1 MKIRIIILL
10 SLSLFMVLG
19 AAIGVLPGSVG
30 AQDLNRKEGNV
41 VVRDFRFQ
49 NGEVLPELRLHY
61 VTLGTP
67 RRDAAGHL
75 TNAVLILHG
84 TAASG
89 AMFLGADF
97 VNQLFAEGQPLDAER
112 YYLIIPDAIGHG
124 GSTKPSNGLRARFPR
139 YGYNDMVEAQHRL
152 VTEGLGVDHLRLVLG
167 ASMGG
172 MHTWLWGE
180 KYPDMMDA
188 LMPIVSQPVQIAG
201 RNFLWR
207 RVIIEAIRND
217 PEWNGGNYEKQP
229 SRWVSVLPLGAIMA
243 GSPVQL
249 QVAGPTPDK
258 AKELFDRIV
267 DNGRKTLDAN
277 NFLYAYESSWD
288 YDPEPNLG
296 KIKAKLLAV
305 NFADDMIN
313 PVEIDVTGRAVAKIP
328 NGRAITMPA
337 SSQSF
342 GHMNLLHPEIWK
354 PQLVELL
361 KSLP

>member
-19 AAIGVLPGSVG
+19 AEIGVLPGSVG

-49 NGEVLPELRLHY
+49 NGEVLPELRLNY

-97 VNQLFAEGQPLDAER
+97 VKQLFAEGQLLDAER

-167 ASMGG
+167 TSMGG

-188 LMPIVSQPVQIAG
+188 LMPIASQPVQIAG

-217 PEWNGGNYEKQP
+217 PEWYGSNYEKQP
-229 SRWVSVLPLGAIMA
+229 SRWVSVLPLFTIML
-243 GSPVQL
+243 GTPVRL
-249 QVAGPTPDK
+249 QMAGPTRDK
-258 AKELFDRIV
+258 ANELFDRSV
-267 DNGRKTLDAN
+267 DIGRKTRDAN
-277 NFLYAYESSWD
+277 DFLYALESSWD

-296 KIKAKLLAV
+296 IIKAKLLAV

-313 PVEIDVTGRAVAKIP
+313 SVEVDVMGPAVAKIP
-328 NGRAITMPA
+328 NGRTITMPA
-337 SSQSF
+337 SNQSF
-342 GHMNLLHPEIWK
+342 GHLNQIHPEIWK
-354 PQLVELL
+354 HHLLELL